1 MSIRTFC
8 LLILIVSVV
17 SCKEQ
22 APKSLLEYVPAETSG
37 VSFSNTLTED
47 EQFNIVDYLYFYNGG
62 GVAVGDIN
70 NDGLEDIYFTANQAE
85 NKLYLNKGNFEFE
98 RHCRI
103 RRSEFAR
110 CLENRCDHG

>member
-22 APKSLLEYVPAETSG
+22 APKWLLEYVPAETSG

-70 NDGLEDIYFTANQAE
+70 NDGLSDVFFGGNQV
-85 NKLYLNKGNFEFE
+85 NDGLYLNKGDLNFEDISQQTFE
-98 RHCRI
+98 HLAI
-103 RRSEFAR
+103 
-110 CLENRCDHG
+110 LYPI